1 MTDDSLLVEEVDVV
15 RAPGFDTGGFPVED
29 LSSGINIVHGPNA
42 SGKTTLAR
50 SMQWLLWPDEAT
62 DRTSL
67 AGKLS
72 LNGESWRVEV
82 DPGRVRYQR
91 NGQDTNGPNL
101 PPADQRDRYHLAL
114 HDLLQQD
121 TRNETFAKTIK
132 RESAG
137 GYDLTAA
144 HDDLDFSD
152 SPSDRRLSVVQE
164 AEQALDDWRE
174 AKANVQDLREEQ
186 NRLASLRRELEEAKD
201 ARERVNL
208 LGQAIE
214 YAEAKRELEVAQA
227 RVDEFPNVLSDLS
240 GDEADDVDDIGSRIE
255 DWEEKKEN
263 AEASLSDAEDELDEA
278 NLSDDG
284 VQSSTIDRVRELR
297 DEYDSLTDTKRQ
309 HEANLSDA
317 KAQRE
322 KALSDFP
329 LGIDEDDLM
338 ELNPDVWEEVSE
350 FARKA
355 EEVRAE
361 REIQNEVER
370 WLDGDD
376 GLDTDESTVERASKA
391 LENWLASS
399 PAEED
404 DDDETFWV
412 AITSAVLLAVAGGL
426 LGVLVHQALFVFGLI
441 AAGIAW
447 YGFRSRNQMG
457 PNDARATHRET
468 FEGLG
473 IEGPAS
479 WSESEVR
486 ERLNELYDE
495 IAAHRVGNQ
504 RGQIYDT
511 LSADTGELV
520 SKEQALDEC
529 RDDLRDQLGVAP
541 DTTDVQ
547 ILVIVKGILR
557 WQESHDRVLG
567 LRDKIETVDSQI
579 ESVRE
584 ELRDELAEYGY
595 GEVSDVAQATAHI
608 RDLEERKSTHEAAKE
623 KTERADSTI
632 KEAEGAISDLE
643 TEREEIFDKADLSP
657 GDNDRLRELCDQVD
671 DYEDAVQ
678 ECDAAVHLV
687 EKEET
692 DLEDYP
698 NYEPELK
705 ERSAPDLRQE
715 KRDLEETAEEYDDLS
730 SEITT
735 IETKIDE
742 AKRSN
747 EVEEAL
753 AEKERALNAVA
764 DQLEDDYD
772 SMVGHV
778 LAEHVRES
786 THETS
791 RPEVFQRAGDI
802 LARITKGQC
811 RLDLDEESDTFRAYD
826 TVKERGFALDELS
839 SATRLQVLLSVR
851 VAFVEQQEQGIQLP
865 LILDETLA
873 NTDDGKAEV
882 IIESMIELAREGRQV
897 FYFTAQGDEVARW
910 LGALDDC
917 EEVDHGVVDLA
928 DIRNTDGQVE
938 VPDLDDI
945 ADHPPAPPDTDG
957 HDHES
962 YREELAV
969 PEINPHQG
977 VGNAHLWY
985 VIEDVDLLYRL
996 LDLGIE
1002 RWGQLENLLERTD
1015 GTVITDDPEELERI
1029 EQNGEAMKTFGRAWQ
1044 KGRGERVDRQVLRD
1058 SGAVSENFIDD
1069 VADLAEKYNGDAE
1082 RVIAGLRN
1090 GEVDGFWEGKK
1101 DELEQYFEEN
1111 SYIEPLDLLEPEE
1124 IRARVTQAFL
1134 SNDVLRERA
1143 SDRAEQLISR
1153 LAYSSS

>member
-1 MTDDSLLVEEVDVV
+1 MTDDALLVDEVDVI
-15 RAPGFDTGGFPVED
+15 RAPGFETGGFPVAD
-29 LSSGINIVHGPNA
+29 LSPGINIVHGPNA

-50 SMQWLLWPDEAT
+50 SMQWLLWPDEAA
-62 DRTSL
+62 DRSSL
-67 AGKLS
+67 TGQLS
-72 LNGESWRVEV
+72 LNGESWRVDV

-91 NGQDTNGPNL
+91 NGQDANGPNL

-121 TRNETFAKTIK
+121 THNETFAKTIK

-137 GYDLTAA
+137 GYDLAAA
-144 HDDLDFSD
+144 HEALDFSE
-152 SPSDRRLSVVQE
+152 SASDRRLSVVSKV
-164 AEQALDDWRE
+164 EQALEDWRE
-174 AKANVQDLREEQ
+174 AKAEVRDLRDEQ
-186 NRLASLRRELEEAKD
+186 NRLSSLRRELEEAKD
-201 ARERVNL
+201 ARERVTFLN
-208 LGQAIE
+208 QAIE
-214 YAEAKRELEVAQA
+214 YAEAKRELEAAQA
-227 RVDEFPNVLSDLS
+227 KVDEFPDVLSDLS
-240 GDEADDVDDIGSRIE
+240 GDEADDVDDIESRID

-263 AEASLSDAEDELDEA
+263 AEDALSEAEDELDDA
-278 NLSDDG
+278 DIPDDG
-284 VQSSTIDRVRELR
+284 IQSSTIDRLRELR
-297 DEYDSLTDTKRQ
+297 DEYDSLTDTKQQ
-309 HEANLSDA
+309 HEANLSEA
-317 KAQRE
+317 EAQRE
-322 KALSDFP
+322 KAVSDIP
-329 LGIDEDDLM
+329 LGIDEDHLVELDPDL
-338 ELNPDVWEEVSE
+338 WEEVSE

-361 REIQNEVER
+361 REIQSEVER

-376 GLDTDESTVERASKA
+376 GLDTDEPTVERASKA

-404 DDDETFWV
+404 DGDKTFRV

-426 LGVLVHQALFVFGLI
+426 LGVLVHPALFVFDLI

-447 YGFRSRNQMG
+447 YGYRSRNQTDS
-457 PNDARATHRET
+457 NDARATHRET

-486 ERLNELYDE
+486 ERLNDLYDE
-495 IAAHRVGNQ
+495 IAAHRVAN
-504 RGQIYDT
+504 RREQIRDT
-511 LSADTGELV
+511 LSADADELE
-520 SKEQALDEC
+520 SKERALDER
-529 RDDLRDQLGVAP
+529 RDELRDQLGVAP

-579 ESVRE
+579 DSVRE
-584 ELRDELAEYGY
+584 KIRDELAEYDY
-595 GEVSDVAQATAHI
+595 DEVSDVAHATAHI
-608 RDLEERKSTHEAAKE
+608 RDLEDRKSTHEAAKE
-623 KTERADSTI
+623 KIERADSAI
-632 KEAEGAISDLE
+632 EEAEGAISDLE
-643 TEREEIFDKADLSP
+643 SEREEIFDKANLSP
-657 GDNDRLRELCDQVD
+657 GDNDRLRNLCDQVD
-671 DYEDAVQ
+671 DYEGTVK
-678 ECDAAVHLV
+678 ERDAAEHLV

-698 NYEPELK
+698 TYEPEHK

-778 LAEHVRES
+778 LTEHVRES

-802 LARITKGQC
+802 LARITKGQY
-811 RLDLDEESDTFRAYD
+811 RLDIDEEANTFRAYD
-826 TVKERGFALDELS
+826 TVKDRGYALDELS
-839 SATRLQVLLSVR
+839 SATRLQVLLAVR

-910 LGALDDC
+910 LAALEDRD
-917 EEVDHGVVDLA
+917 EVDHTVIDLA
-928 DIRNTDGQVE
+928 NIQDTDGHVDI
-938 VPDLDDI
+938 PDLDNL

-957 HDHES
+957 HDHEG
-962 YREELAV
+962 YRDELGV
-969 PEINPHQG
+969 PEFDPRQG
-977 VGNAHLWY
+977 AGNAHLWY
-985 VIEDVDLLYRL
+985 IIEDVELLYRL
-996 LDLGIE
+996 LELGIE

-1015 GTVITDDPEELERI
+1015 GAVITDDLDEVRRI
-1029 EQNGEAMKTFGRAWQ
+1029 ERNGKALKAFVRAWQ
-1044 KGRGERVDRQVLRD
+1044 KGRGERIDRQVLRD

-1069 VADLAEKYNGDAE
+1069 VTELAKKHIGDAE
-1082 RVIAGLRN
+1082 EIITGLRN

-1111 SYIEPLDLLEPEE
+1111 GYIEPLDPLEPEE

-1134 SNDVLRERA
+1134 SNDVPRERA
-1143 SDRAEQLISR
+1143 SERAEQLISR
-1153 LAYSSS
+1153 LTYSSS

>member
-1 MTDDSLLVEEVDVV
+1 MTDDALLVDEVDVI
-15 RAPGFDTGGFPVED
+15 RAPGFDIGGFPVED
-29 LSSGINIVHGPNA
+29 LSPGINIVHGPNA

-50 SMQWLLWPDEAT
+50 SMQWLLWPDEAS
-62 DRTSL
+62 DRSSL
-67 AGKLS
+67 SGQLS
-72 LNGESWRVEV
+72 LNGESWRVDV

-91 NGQDTNGPNL
+91 DGQDANGPNL

-137 GYDLTAA
+137 GYDLEAA
-144 HDDLDFSD
+144 YEALDFSE
-152 SPSDRRLSVVQE
+152 SASDRRLKVVSE
-164 AEQALDDWRE
+164 AEQALEDWRE
-174 AKANVQDLREEQ
+174 AKAEVRDLREEQ
-186 NRLASLRRELEEAKD
+186 NRLSSLRRELEEAKD

-208 LGQAIE
+208 LDQAIE
-214 YAEAKRELEVAQA
+214 YAEAKRELEAAQA
-227 RVDEFPNVLSDLS
+227 KVDEFSDILSDLS
-240 GDEADDVDDIGSRIE
+240 GDEADDVEEIESRIE
-255 DWEEKKEN
+255 DCEEKKE
-263 AEASLSDAEDELDEA
+263 DAEDTLTEAEDQLDDA
-278 NLSDDG
+278 DLPDDG
-284 VQSSTIDRVRELR
+284 VQSSTIDRLKELR
-297 DEYDSLTDTKRQ
+297 DEYDSLTDTKQQ

-317 KAQRE
+317 ETQRE
-322 KALSDFP
+322 KALSDIP
-329 LGIDEDDLM
+329 LGIDEDDLV
-338 ELNPDVWEEVSE
+338 ELDPDVWEEVSE

-361 REIQNEVER
+361 REIQSEVER
-370 WLDGDD
+370 WLDGDG

-404 DDDETFWV
+404 DGDETFWV

-426 LGVLVHQALFVFGLI
+426 LGVFVHPALFVFDLI

-447 YGFRSRNQMG
+447 YGYRSRNQTET
-457 PNDARATHRET
+457 NDPRATHRET
-468 FEGLG
+468 FEGLS
-473 IEGPAS
+473 IDGPVS
-479 WSESEVR
+479 WSEPDVR

-495 IAAHRVGNQ
+495 IAAHRVANQ
-504 RGQIYDT
+504 REQIRDT
-511 LSADTGELV
+511 LSTDADELE
-520 SKEQALDEC
+520 SKERALDEH
-529 RDDLRDQLGVAP
+529 RAELRDRLGVAP

-557 WQESHDRVLG
+557 WQESHDCVLG

-595 GEVSDVAQATAHI
+595 DEVSDVSQATTHI

-623 KTERADSTI
+623 SIERANSTI
-632 KEAEGAISDLE
+632 EEAEGAISDLE
-643 TEREEIFDKADLSP
+643 TECEEIFDKANLSP
-657 GDNDRLRELCDQVD
+657 GDNDRLRELCDQVG
-671 DYEDAVQ
+671 DYEDAVK
-678 ECDAAVHLV
+678 ERDAAEHLV
-687 EKEET
+687 EKEEA

-715 KRDLEETAEEYDDLS
+715 KRALEETAEDYDDLS

-778 LAEHVRES
+778 LTEHVRES

-802 LARITKGQC
+802 LARITKGQY
-811 RLDLDEESDTFRAYD
+811 RLDIDEEANTFRAYD
-826 TVKERGFALDELS
+826 TVKDRGYALDELS
-839 SATRLQVLLSVR
+839 SATRLQVLLAVR
-851 VAFVEQQEQGIQLP
+851 VAFVEQQEQGMQLP

-910 LGALDDC
+910 LAALEDR
-917 EEVDHGVVDLA
+917 EEVDHAVVDLA
-928 DIRNTDGQVE
+928 DVRDADGHVD

-945 ADHPPAPPDTDG
+945 ADHPPAPPEPDG

-962 YREELAV
+962 YRAELDV
-969 PEINPHQG
+969 PEFDPRQG
-977 VGNAHLWY
+977 AGNAHLWY
-985 VIEDVDLLYRL
+985 VIEDLNLLYRL

-1015 GTVITDDPEELERI
+1015 GSVVSDNSDVLERI
-1029 EQNGEAMKTFGRAWQ
+1029 ERNGEALKAFVRAWQ
-1044 KGRGERVDRQVLRD
+1044 KGRGERVDRQALRD

-1069 VADLAEKYNGDAE
+1069 VTELAEKSNGDAE
-1082 RVIAGLRN
+1082 KIIAGLRN
-1090 GEVDGFWEGKK
+1090 GEVDGFWEDKK

-1111 SYIEPLDLLEPEE
+1111 GYIEPIDPLEPEE
-1124 IRARVTQAFL
+1124 VRARVTQAFL
-1134 SNDVLRERA
+1134 ANDVPREHA
-1143 SDRAEQLISR
+1143 VDNAEQLISR

>member
-1 MTDDSLLVEEVDVV
+1 MTDDALLVDEVDVI
-15 RAPGFDTGGFPVED
+15 RAPGFDTGGFPVAD
-29 LSSGINIVHGPNA
+29 LSPGINIVHGPNA

-50 SMQWLLWPDEAT
+50 SMQWLLWPDEGA
-62 DRTSL
+62 DRLSL
-67 AGKLS
+67 TGKLS
-72 LNGESWRVEV
+72 LNGESWRVDV

-91 NGQDTNGPNL
+91 NGQDANGPNL

-137 GYDLTAA
+137 GYDLAA
-144 HDDLDFSD
+144 AYEALDFSE
-152 SPSDRRLSVVQE
+152 SASDRRLSVVSDV
-164 AEQALDDWRE
+164 EQALEDWRQ
-174 AKANVQDLREEQ
+174 AKAEVRDLRDEQ
-186 NRLASLRRELEEAKD
+186 NRLSSLRRELEDAKD

-208 LGQAIE
+208 LDQAIE
-214 YAEAKRELEVAQA
+214 YAEAKRELEAAQA
-227 RVDEFPNVLSDLS
+227 KVDEFPDVLSDLS
-240 GDEADDVDDIGSRIE
+240 GDEADDIDDIGSRI
-255 DWEEKKEN
+255 DGWEEKKGN
-263 AEASLSDAEDELDEA
+263 AEDALSEAEDELDDA
-278 NLSDDG
+278 DLPDDG
-284 VQSSTIDRVRELR
+284 VQSSTTDRLRELR

-309 HEANLSDA
+309 HEANLSEA
-317 KAQRE
+317 EAQRE
-322 KALSDFP
+322 KAVSDIP
-329 LGIDEDDLM
+329 LGIDEDDLV
-338 ELNPDVWEEVSE
+338 ELDPEVWEDVSE

-361 REIQNEVER
+361 REIQSEVER

-376 GLDTDESTVERASKA
+376 GPDTDESTVERASKA

-404 DDDETFWV
+404 DGDETFRV

-426 LGVLVHQALFVFGLI
+426 LGFLVHPALFVFGLI

-447 YGFRSRNQMG
+447 YGYRSRNQTDA
-457 PNDARATHRET
+457 NDPRATHRET
-468 FEGLG
+468 FEGLS
-473 IEGPAS
+473 IDGPAS
-479 WSESEVR
+479 WSEPDVR
-486 ERLNELYDE
+486 EQLNELYDE
-495 IAAHRVGNQ
+495 IAGHRVANQ
-504 RGQIYDT
+504 REQIRDT
-511 LSADTGELV
+511 LSADVDELE
-520 SKEQALDEC
+520 SKVRALDER
-529 RDDLRDQLGVAP
+529 RDELRDQLGVAP
-541 DTTDVQ
+541 DTTDIQ

-595 GEVSDVAQATAHI
+595 DEVSDVPQATAHI

-623 KTERADSTI
+623 QIERADSTI
-632 KEAEGAISDLE
+632 EEAEGAISDLE
-643 TEREEIFDKADLSP
+643 TQREEIFDKTNLSP
-657 GDNDRLRELCDQVD
+657 GDNDRLRELCGQVGN
-671 DYEDAVQ
+671 YEDAVK
-678 ECDAAVHLV
+678 EHDAAAHLV

-705 ERSAPDLRQE
+705 KRSAPDLRQE
-715 KRDLEETAEEYDDLS
+715 KRDLEETANEYDDLS

-778 LAEHVRES
+778 LTEHVRE
-786 THETS
+786 TTYETS
-791 RPEVFQRAGDI
+791 RPEVFQRSGDI
-802 LARITKGQC
+802 LARITKGQY
-811 RLDLDEESDTFRAYD
+811 RLDIDEEANTFRAYD
-826 TVKERGFALDELS
+826 TIKDRGYALDELS
-839 SATRLQVLLSVR
+839 SATRLQVLLAVR
-851 VAFVEQQEQGIQLP
+851 IAFVEQQEQGIQLP

-873 NTDDGKAEV
+873 NTDDGKAKV

-910 LGALDDC
+910 LAALEDR
-917 EEVDHGVVDLA
+917 EEVDHAVVDLA
-928 DIRNTDGQVE
+928 DIQDADGHVD

-945 ADHPPAPPDTDG
+945 ADHPPAPPELDG
-957 HDHES
+957 HDHGS
-962 YREELAV
+962 YRDELDV
-969 PEINPHQG
+969 PEFDPRQG
-977 VGNAHLWY
+977 AGNAHLWY
-985 VIEDVDLLYRL
+985 VIDDLDILYRL

-1015 GTVITDDPEELERI
+1015 GSVISDDFDVLERI
-1029 EQNGEAMKTFGRAWQ
+1029 QRNGEALKAFVRAWQ

-1058 SGAVSENFIDD
+1058 SGAVSENFIDH
-1069 VADLAEKYNGDAE
+1069 VAELVAKYNGDAE
-1082 RVIAGLRN
+1082 EIIAGLRN

-1101 DELEQYFEEN
+1101 DELEQFFEEN
-1111 SYIEPLDLLEPEE
+1111 GYIEPIDPLEPEE
-1124 IRARVTQAFL
+1124 IRARVAQAYL
-1134 SNDVLRERA
+1134 SNGMPRDRA
-1143 SDRAEQLISR
+1143 SEEAKQLISR